1 MVDKSRLQLIGWVFG
16 STTALVI
23 LVAALMVGEAVA
35 SRF

>member
-16 STTALVI
+16 STTALVF
-23 LVAALMVGEAVA
+23 LVAVAMVTDAVA